1 MFRVILIATDGT
13 QTGDAAVAFA
23 GNLAIEQGW
32 CRVRVVHV
40 DELIPGHGG
49 LHHSQ
54 ALEPEIQTRI
64 KDQVSELQADGLDAE
79 YELRQVVTRSPAHA
93 IAEAASALDADLI
106 VLGNVEDGPLRG
118 LLLGGVAHRLLQIAP
133 CPVLVV
139 PKTVSREKSGRVPLR
154 VVHGTPEG

>member
-13 QTGDAAVAFA
+13 QAGDAAVAFA
-23 GNLAIEQGW
+23 GNLASEQGC

-54 ALEPEIQTRI
+54 ALEPEIQTRV
-64 KDQVSELQADGLDAE
+64 KDQVAELQADGLDAE
-79 YELRQVVTRSPAHA
+79 YELRQVVTRNPAHA
-93 IAEAASALDADLI
+93 IAEAASAVDADLI
-106 VLGNVEDGPLRG
+106 VLGNVEDGRLRS

-139 PKTVSREKSGRVPLR
+139 PKTLGPENNGRVPLR
-154 VVHGTPEG
+154 VVRGTAGG

>member
-13 QTGDAAVAFA
+13 QAGDAAVAFA

-54 ALEPEIQTRI
+54 ALEPEIQTRV
-64 KDQVSELQADGLDAE
+64 KDQVADLQADGLDAE
-79 YELRQVVTRSPAHA
+79 YELRQVVTRNPARA
-93 IAEAASALDADLI
+93 IAEAASTVDADLI
-106 VLGNVEDGPLRG
+106 VLGNVEDGRLRG
-118 LLLGGVAHRLLQIAP
+118 LLPGGVAHRLLQIAP

-139 PKTVSREKSGRVPLR
+139 PKTLGPENNGRVPLR
-154 VVHGTPEG
+154 VVRGAAEG